1 MYPSLSFHVK
11 LSITFRS
18 WHSDDSSWTKKKKKI
33 ISLFE
38 ITLKTKTCSRSLNL
52 QLCLQYYGIKQPSY
66 PTLPAGTNLACDI
79 VTFSPQVDAIV
90 RGWGLKR
97 PGCPLLLRKG
107 WCLQSYLKAHPHHA
121 HPMALLT
128 LPSVPLP
135 PTYKFAQDCGAAKYW
150 ITVKKGAILKGKGNP
165 I

>member
-1 MYPSLSFHVK
+1 MYLSLSFHVK

-18 WHSDDSSWTKKKKKI
+18 WHSDDTSWTKKKKKI

-79 VTFSPQVDAIV
+79 VTLSPQVDAVV

-97 PGCPLLLRKG
+97 PGYPLSVSGNDGASNPISKHTPTMHSTNTTFCP
-107 WCLQSYLKAHPHHA
+107 P
-121 HPMALLT
+121 
-128 LPSVPLP
+128 P
-135 PTYKFAQDCGAAKYW
+135 PTYKF
-150 ITVKKGAILKGKGNP
+150 NP
-165 I
+165 VVLQIIW